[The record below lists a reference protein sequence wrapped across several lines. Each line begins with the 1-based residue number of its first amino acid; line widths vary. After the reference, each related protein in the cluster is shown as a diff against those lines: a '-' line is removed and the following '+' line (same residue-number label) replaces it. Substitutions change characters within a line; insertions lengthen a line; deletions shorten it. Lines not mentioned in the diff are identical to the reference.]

1 MLICGP
7 DAAGQRS
14 QPDLDCGHLG
24 GSVLPPCPGPSG
36 MVSGIPGLHP
46 PNARTSPPPP
56 SCDNQK
62 CLQKLLDVPGDGGHS
77 TQPRTRALSV
87 GRHGSPSSLPP
98 VRGLAPSPCPGD
110 RPGPLLGPRTC
121 SPCSPSSQC
130 HPPSC
135 RQRPPTPARK
145 PRTVPPRARL
155 SVRAAETR
163 HLDLVEGSG
172 ELVGCTWR
180 SKFLRRSKEVRKQ
193 VIRGLLPSV
202 CAGRSLSHEAGD
214 RDEEAPGSRKLQG
227 PLGFSRVI
235 ASFLSIFL
243 EGTEHLELLL
253 RPHVGAPRHPC
264 WVASVEAVLLGAW
277 GPGGGRPQ
285 SDPSPAASSRTR
297 TPRSPPRTGWSLT
310 HVEDRPVVTG
320 GGV

>member
-62 CLQKLLDVPGDGGHS
+62 CLQKLLDVPGDRGHS

-87 GRHGSPSSLPP
+87 GQHGWPSSLPP
-98 VRGLAPSPCPGD
+98 VRGLAPSPCLGD
-110 RPGPLLGPRTC
+110 RPGPLLGPPHLF
-121 SPCSPSSQC
+121 SLLSL
-130 HPPSC
+130 PPVPPPIL
-135 RQRPPTPARK
+135 QTAPPTPPARK
-145 PRTVPPRARL
+145 PRTAPPRARL
-155 SVRAAETR
+155 SVCAAETR
-163 HLDLVEGSG
+163 HLDLVEGFG

-227 PLGFSRVI
+227 RLCGLF
-235 ASFLSIFL
+235 
-243 EGTEHLELLL
+243 
-253 RPHVGAPRHPC
+253 
-264 WVASVEAVLLGAW
+264 
-277 GPGGGRPQ
+277 
-285 SDPSPAASSRTR
+285 
-297 TPRSPPRTGWSLT
+297 
-310 HVEDRPVVTG
+310 
-320 GGV
+320 